1 MEFIIVFPIYLVL
14 FAATFILG
22 DMLIHSN
29 RLTFG
34 DRVNAFD
41 VDASGATGAAWN
53 YFTTSCF
60 GLGREVDDNHQA
72 QDDLHSRDDAGARDG
87 IYADRKGTVP
97 TGPWTVC
104 AASRIV
110 DKYRPPAGGSLGQ
123 LLFCDQFLSETT
135 HSVRD
140 QGSLATWRNPDG
152 RVPMQS
158 TGMTLLFRDEKGM
171 SDITCYSYATL
182 KRRILG
188 NNRSGPWRNMTSG
201 LLIGE
206 RWRTEVAEDAWHD
219 ATSIRARNTQNP
231 SDPGIQKLDPYQRYG
246 RFETWSE

>member
-29 RLTFG
+29 RLAFG

-41 VDASGATGAAWN
+41 VDASGAAGAAWN

-60 GLGREVDDNHQA
+60 GFGREVDDNRHG
-72 QDDLHSRDDAGARDG
+72 QDDHDASVRDG

-104 AASRIV
+104 AASKVV
-110 DKYRPPAGGSLGQ
+110 DKYRPPAGGTLGQ
-123 LLFCDQFLSETT
+123 LLFGDQFLSEAT
-135 HSVRD
+135 HSGRD
-140 QGSLATWRNPDG
+140 QGMLATWQDPDG

-158 TGMTLLFRDEKGM
+158 MGMTLLFRDEKGM
-171 SDITCYSYATL
+171 SDLTCYRYVTL
-182 KRRILG
+182 KRRILAG
-188 NNRSGPWRNMTSG
+188 NRSGPWRDMTSG

-219 ATSIRARNTQNP
+219 VASVRARNTQKP
-231 SDPGIQKLDPYQRYG
+231 SDPGTQELRPYQRY
-246 RFETWSE
+246 RQFETWSE